1 MVGWG
6 VSYVKKR
13 RKLFYCGTFAL
24 LSSAIIYHAT
34 YNLLVQSKYQYVGIL
49 LPIVTKVFPADST
62 LLIIGVSAC
71 LAGAVMGDHCSP
83 ISDTSIMA
91 SAGAQCDHI
100 SHISTQLPYVLTVA
114 AVSFVSYLI
123 AGFVQNVVICLVIG
137 VALTIATLF
146 ILRRAAAQT
155 SGEAA

>member
-1 MVGWG
+1 
-6 VSYVKKR
+6 
-13 RKLFYCGTFAL
+13 
-24 LSSAIIYHAT
+24 
-34 YNLLVQSKYQYVGIL
+34 
-49 LPIVTKVFPADST
+49 
-62 LLIIGVSAC
+62 
-71 LAGAVMGDHCSP
+71 
-83 ISDTSIMA
+83 
-91 SAGAQCDHI
+91 
-100 SHISTQLPYVLTVA
+100 VA

>member
-1 MVGWG
+1 MACGLAFSTGTSW
-6 VSYVKKR
+6 
-13 RKLFYCGTFAL
+13 GTF
-24 LSSAIIYHAT
+24 
-34 YNLLVQSKYQYVGIL
+34 GIL

-100 SHISTQLPYVLTVA
+100 NHISTQLPYVLTVA
-114 AVSFVSYLI
+114 AVSFVNYLI
-123 AGFVQNVVICLVIG
+123 AGFVQNVWLCLGTGLLLTVG
-137 VALTIATLF
+137 VLF
-146 ILRRAAAQT
+146 LLRRLTARA
-155 SGEAA
+155 